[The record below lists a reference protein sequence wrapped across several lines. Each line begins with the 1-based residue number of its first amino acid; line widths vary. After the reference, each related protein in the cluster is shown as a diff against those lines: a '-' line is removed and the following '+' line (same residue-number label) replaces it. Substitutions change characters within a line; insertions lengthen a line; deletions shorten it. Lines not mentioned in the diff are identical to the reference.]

1 VVCDPIFSVS
11 GGGIVTYSAD
21 QAATPGA
28 RLRALLATGELIVA
42 PGVFDGISAHLVRRM
57 GFKAAYLTGAG
68 TAASGFGLPD
78 IGLVTGSEMAE
89 RAAMIADAVGDLPL
103 IADADTGYGAAINV
117 VRAVRAYERAGVA
130 AIQLEDQ
137 TFPKRCGHLPDKEVI
152 SQAEFCAK
160 LGAAADAR
168 TDALIV
174 ARTDA
179 RAVLGLDAA
188 IERANAYTKAG
199 ADVIFVEAPRTAA
212 EVERIAQEVDAPLLI
227 NLVLDGLTPDGGP
240 EYLQDLG
247 YAIAI
252 HPVDLFAAAAHAMI
266 AALAELGGTS
276 PGQVGRSPK
285 ALFELVGLTEWQ
297 ALGDAFTAQD

>member
-1 VVCDPIFSVS
+1 M
-11 GGGIVTYSAD
+11 TYSD
-21 QAATPGA
+21 GTTTPQTPGA

-42 PGVFDGISAHLVRRM
+42 PGVFDGISAHLVRRT

-68 TAASGFGLPD
+68 AAASGFGLPD

-89 RAAMIADAVGDLPL
+89 RAAMIAEAVGDLPL

-117 VRAVRAYERAGVA
+117 VRTVRAYERAGVA

-160 LGAAADAR
+160 LGAAVDGR

-188 IERANAYTKAG
+188 IDRANAYAQAG

-212 EVERIAQEVDAPLLI
+212 EVERIAKEVDAPLLI

-252 HPVDLFAAAAHAMI
+252 HPVDLFAAAAHGMI
-266 AALAELGGTS
+266 AALQALGGT
-276 PGQVGRSPK
+276 PPAHVGRDPK
-285 ALFELVGLTEWQ
+285 SLFQLVGLTEWQ